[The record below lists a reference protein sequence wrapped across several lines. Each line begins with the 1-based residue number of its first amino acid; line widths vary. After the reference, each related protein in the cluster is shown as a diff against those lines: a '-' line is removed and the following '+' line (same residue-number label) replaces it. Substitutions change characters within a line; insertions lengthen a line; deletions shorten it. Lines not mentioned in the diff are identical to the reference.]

1 MSHTTLSDIDVPSL
15 IERPYRAPPLQQRR
29 AEIRAL
35 AHYLHDTRHKS
46 TANFIQDNPGV
57 LSWYQEKDIHLHLWQ
72 QATQQVR
79 KTA

>member
-1 MSHTTLSDIDVPSL
+1 MIHTTLSDIDVPSL

-35 AHYLHDTRHKS
+35 AHYLHDTHH
-46 TANFIQDNPGV
+46 TATSKFIDKNPGV

-72 QATQQVR
+72 QATNQVR
-79 KTA
+79 RTT